1 MRASNLLHSS
11 PQQARPRLCSA
22 RGNRGFTLVELII
35 VLGIILM
42 ILGFTAPAVV
52 GILRGR
58 KVEQALS
65 IVSDVLER
73 ARIEAVTQ
81 NTYLWTGFLNVLPAD
96 SVSGQ
101 DELWILTFKSKA
113 GESRISDPA
122 TILPFGPLRRVE
134 GSNLVNKD
142 KLPGN
147 LSSLMKEAST
157 DFNAEAASS
166 KALKW
171 AGAGSSGSKN
181 FDRLI
186 LFTPR
191 GEALIE
197 TGNAELPPPQSYL
210 WLGLS
215 KTSQGA
221 VASNEKDC
229 AALSVSGLTGRVL
242 VVRP

>member
-1 MRASNLLHSS
+1 MRAATLFLSS
-11 PQQARPRLCSA
+11 SLQAPSRPSA
-22 RGNRGFTLVELII
+22 PRGKPGFTLVELII

-65 IVSDVLER
+65 IVSDALER
-73 ARIEAVTQ
+73 ARGEAVTQ
-81 NTYLWTGFLNVLPAD
+81 NTYLWTGFLNVPPAD

-101 DELWILTFKSKA
+101 DELWILTFKSKT

-134 GSNLVNKD
+134 GSSLVNKD

-147 LSSLMKEAST
+147 LSSLMPQGSS
-157 DFNAEAASS
+157 DFNAESVSS

-186 LFTPR
+186 VFTPR

-197 TGNAELPPPQSYL
+197 TGDLDLPSPQAYL

-215 KTSQGA
+215 KTTQGS
-221 VASNEKDC
+221 VAPNEKDC